1 MNMRPIARQFR
12 FSFAA
17 AALPASIALLASC
30 GGHVAPPAVA
40 TPAPSAAPPV
50 ATIAPLPSKMAVN
63 ATLESVG
70 LDPLA
75 MDRSQDACGDFYQY
89 ACGNWLKN
97 VQIPADEPAWSRS
110 FNEIEKRNEL
120 ALKRILEDAAKPGA
134 TDPVTQKLGA
144 YFGACMAEAAVDKAG
159 AQPIRALLAKA
170 ASVKDAKS
178 LGPVI
183 TALHAA
189 GIFPLFDVSPTQD
202 ADDATRWIANLDQN
216 GLGLPD
222 RDYYL
227 RTDETSQKLRV
238 TYRDHVARMLELTGV
253 PKARAATAAADV
265 LAFETELAKISKTNV
280 ERRDPK
286 GMFNR
291 LNRAG
296 VAKAVPAFDWDGYWK
311 GLGFPATQDIAVT
324 SPRFFEGLQTL
335 ITTTKPAVWQ
345 SYLSWQIVRSTAKL
359 LSKPFVDESFHMQ
372 QALTGQ
378 PELPPRWRRC
388 VHATDDALGE
398 LLAQPYVK
406 DHFPGDSKA
415 SAEAMVAAIS
425 AAMGNDLSKLDW
437 MDEATRARAH
447 EKLSSLAYL
456 IGYPSKWKTYDYPVD
471 PKTYAQNALRSRG
484 FELKRDLT
492 KVGKAVDRDEWG
504 MTPPTVNAYYDPQRN
519 QMVFPAGILQP
530 PFYGINQALPVNA
543 GAIGMVVGH
552 ELTHGFDD
560 EGSEFD
566 AKGNLASWWTP
577 AASEKFKAKISCV
590 SDQYSAYEAL
600 PGLHVN
606 GALTLGENIA
616 DNGGLKLAFEA
627 YRALRANAKET
638 VVADGFSEDQQ
649 FFLGFAQS
657 WCSAYRPDFERMIV
671 QTNPHS
677 PPRFR
682 VRGPLTNLPQFAEAF
697 SCKEGTPMHP
707 KNMCS
712 VW

>member
-1 MNMRPIARQFR
+1 MSLIA
-12 FSFAA
+12 
-17 AALPASIALLASC
+17 C
-30 GGHVAPPAVA
+30 GGNVAPRAV
-40 TPAPSAAPPV
+40 TTVAPSAALAPV
-50 ATIAPLPSKMAVN
+50 AISAAPAKPLVK

-75 MDRSQDACGDFYQY
+75 IDRSQDPCSDFYQY

-97 VQIPADEPAWSRS
+97 MQIPADEPAWSRS
-110 FNEIEKRNEL
+110 FNEIQKRNEL
-120 ALKRILEDAAKPGA
+120 ALKQILEEASKPGVS
-134 TDPVTQKLGA
+134 DPVTKKLGA
-144 YFGACMAEAAVDKAG
+144 YFGACMDEPAADKAG
-159 AQPIRALLAKA
+159 ITPIRGLLAKA
-170 ASVKDAKS
+170 KSVKDAKS
-178 LGPVI
+178 LSAVV
-183 TALHAA
+183 TALHQA
-189 GIFPLFDVSPTQD
+189 GVFALFDVSPTQD
-202 ADDATRWIANLDQN
+202 ADDATRWMANLDQN

-227 RTDETSQKLRV
+227 RDDEKSKKLRD
-238 TYRDHVARMLELTGV
+238 TYRDHVARMLELAGLS
-253 PKARAATAAADV
+253 KARAESAAADV
-265 LAFETELAKISKTNV
+265 LSFETELAKISKTKV

-291 LNRAG
+291 LNRDG
-296 VAKAVPAFDWDGYWK
+296 VAKAVPSFAWDGYWK
-311 GLGFPATQDIAVT
+311 ELGFPDTQSIAVT
-324 SPRFFEGLQTL
+324 APKYFEGLQAL
-335 ITTTKPAVWQ
+335 IGSTKPAVWQ
-345 SYLSWQIVRSTAKL
+345 SYLTWQVLHSTASL
-359 LSKPFVDESFHMQ
+359 LSKPFVDEAFKLR

-388 VHATDDALGE
+388 VRATDDALGE

-406 DHFPGDSKA
+406 DYFPGDSKQ
-415 SAEAMVAAIS
+415 SAQNMVAAIS
-425 AAMGNDLSKLDW
+425 VAMGQDLDKLDW
-437 MDEATRARAH
+437 MDEATRSKAH
-447 EKLSSLAYL
+447 EKLTALAYL
-456 IGYPSKWKTYDYPVD
+456 IGYPNKWKSYDYAVD
-471 PKTYAQNALRSRG
+471 PKAYAQNALASRG
-484 FELKRDLT
+484 FELKRELT
-492 KVGKAVDRDEWG
+492 KVGKTVDREEWQ

-530 PFYGINQALPVNA
+530 PFYGINQGLPVNA

-560 EGSEFD
+560 QGSQFD
-566 AKGNLASWWTP
+566 AKGNLSSWWSP
-577 AASEKFKAKISCV
+577 AASAKFKEKISCV
-590 SDQYSAYEAL
+590 DQQYSAYEVE

-627 YRALRANAKET
+627 YRTLRADVKES
-638 VVADGFSEDQQ
+638 VVADGMTEDQQ
-649 FFLGFAQS
+649 FFLGFAQG
-657 WCSAYRPDFERMIV
+657 WCAAYRPDFERMVV

-707 KNMCS
+707 KNTCA